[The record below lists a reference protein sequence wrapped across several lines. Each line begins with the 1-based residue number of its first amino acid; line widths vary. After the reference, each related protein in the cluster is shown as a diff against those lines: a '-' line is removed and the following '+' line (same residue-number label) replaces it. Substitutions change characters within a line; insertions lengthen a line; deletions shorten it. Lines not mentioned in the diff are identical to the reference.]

1 MPPWGRTSEASGS
14 TRDASHNEPRAVIP
28 LTGKAQ
34 RRQIYR
40 VRKKMTVHRGLG
52 LGGEPGVAA
61 DDGDRVSAVGDETVL
76 KLDLLMVAKLCE
88 RIK

>member
-1 MPPWGRTSEASGS
+1 M
-14 TRDASHNEPRAVIP
+14 
-28 LTGKAQ
+28 
-34 RRQIYR
+34 
-40 VRKKMTVHRGLG
+40 
-52 LGGEPGVAA
+52 AA

>member
-1 MPPWGRTSEASGS
+1 MGTDLRSIRIDE
-14 TRDASHNEPRAVIP
+14 
-28 LTGKAQ
+28 
-34 RRQIYR
+34 RRQSQRTTWRDSTYG
-40 VRKKMTVHRGLG
+40 KGPAQANLQSQKEDDCSPGLG